1 MNDETFDTKER
12 SVADI
17 IDLANT
23 FPMLGQKRFVQ
34 YRGVGKTKD
43 KDQARWL
50 AYLES
55 PSPHTTLLVYT
66 QKLDKRT
73 KFAKTLAKKGAI
85 AELLPPKPRELPSWV
100 DRLSRR
106 HKITLTPMAQQTLID
121 SIGADLALLD
131 GNLEKLSI
139 YLHPETKANEK
150 HVQELVLQTAGD
162 NIFAWTDQVLE
173 NKNGEALTTLHHLLA
188 SGTPPLILV
197 SMLARHVRML
207 LQTKSHLA
215 TGRPRAQLA
224 PSLGV
229 PPFVV
234 HRYVEQAGRL
244 TEDTLTRSISSLR
257 RLDHDLKSTGHPPRM
272 LLERAIGQM
281 V

>member
-1 MNDETFDTKER
+1 
-12 SVADI
+12 
-17 IDLANT
+17 
-23 FPMLGQKRFVQ
+23 
-34 YRGVGKTKD
+34 
-43 KDQARWL
+43 
-50 AYLES
+50 
-55 PSPHTTLLVYT
+55 
-66 QKLDKRT
+66 
-73 KFAKTLAKKGAI
+73 
-85 AELLPPKPRELPSWV
+85 
-100 DRLSRR
+100 
-106 HKITLTPMAQQTLID
+106 MAQQTLID